1 MPRALCQ
8 AQQDLGL
15 LAASGLLAWTGLGG
29 VSLTSLSS
37 HSSPVLQDCC
47 YFLCAEGETKTLRV

>member
-8 AQQDLGL
+8 AQKDLGPL
-15 LAASGLLAWTGLGG
+15 TASGLLAWAGLGR
-29 VSLTSLSS
+29 VSLTPLSS
-37 HSSPVLQDCC
+37 HSGPLLQDCS